1 MRLKEIVEE
10 LEIRLNYL
18 KVKRGDLI
26 ILEIP
31 HSEYKRRYEEYSCE
45 IEVIYN
51 MLDVYRRGV

>member
-31 HSEYKRRYEEYSCE
+31 HS
-45 IEVIYN
+45 
-51 MLDVYRRGV
+51 